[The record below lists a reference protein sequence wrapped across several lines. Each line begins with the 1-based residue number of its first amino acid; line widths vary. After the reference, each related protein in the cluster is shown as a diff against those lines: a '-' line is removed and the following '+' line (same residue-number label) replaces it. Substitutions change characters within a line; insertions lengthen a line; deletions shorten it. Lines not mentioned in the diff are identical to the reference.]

1 MTALEVLIKK
11 IDELIV
17 ASQESIGEGV
27 AKDYAEYQNACGFIK
42 GLWTAR
48 REITDLEKKLE
59 NSDE

>member
-27 AKDYAEYQNACGFIK
+27 AKDYAEYQNMCGKISGLLTVQRYIK
-42 GLWTAR
+42 
-48 REITDLEKKLE
+48 DLKQHME

>member
-17 ASQESIGEGV
+17 KSQESIGEGV
-27 AKDYAEYQNACGFIK
+27 AKDYAEYQNTCGFIK

-48 REITDLEKKLE
+48 REITDLEQKLE